1 MTITKLNNLTQEDF
15 DKFEKENDEYDK
27 IEREEELLEKHQQQ
41 FIEDLYEY
49 SEYFNKYCNYN
60 GLMLGES
67 LVVNDFFELIMEEIK

>member
-15 DKFEKENDEYDK
+15 DESEKENDEYDK

-49 SEYFNKYCNYN
+49 SEYFNKYCNDS
-60 GLMLGES
+60 GIAIGES
-67 LVVNDFFELIMEEIK
+67 LVVNDFFELIMEKIK